1 MPPDRDGVRL
11 LHMLE
16 HSREAIQLVSG
27 RTRQDLDT
35 DRVLNLALVRLLEIV
50 GEAASGISA
59 DARSKR
65 AGIPWAEIVGLRNR
79 LIHGYD
85 SVDLDVIW
93 SIASKTCLHL
103 YESSSRTSI
112 DNATYQHTTRSGHP
126 VGHLFVD
133 RVFGTMID
141 QR

>member
-1 MPPDRDGVRL
+1 MPRDRDAVRL

-16 HSREAIQLVSG
+16 HSREAIQLVAG

-35 DRVLNLALVRLLEIV
+35 DRVMSLALVRLLEIV

-65 AGIPWAEIVGLRNR
+65 TGIPWAEIVGLRNR

-93 SIASKTCLHL
+93 SIVERDLPTLVREL
-103 YESSSRTSI
+103 ESDT
-112 DNATYQHTTRSGHP
+112 
-126 VGHLFVD
+126 D
-133 RVFGTMID
+133 R
-141 QR
+141 

>member
-27 RTRQDLDT
+27 RTRQDLHS

-50 GEAASGISA
+50 GEAASSISA

-65 AGIPWAEIVGLRNR
+65 PGVPWAEIVGLRNR

-93 SIASKTCLHL
+93 SIVRRDLPALVREL
-103 YESSSRTSI
+103 ES
-112 DNATYQHTTRSGHP
+112 DA
-126 VGHLFVD
+126 D
-133 RVFGTMID
+133 R
-141 QR
+141 